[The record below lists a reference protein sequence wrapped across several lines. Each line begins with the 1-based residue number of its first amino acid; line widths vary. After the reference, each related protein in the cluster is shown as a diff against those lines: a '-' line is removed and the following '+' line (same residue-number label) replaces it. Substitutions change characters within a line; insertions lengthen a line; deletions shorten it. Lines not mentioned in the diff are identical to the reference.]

1 MDGYIKQIK
10 NMEIN
15 IKKNARIIMLG
26 GYKMKITISGRIGSG
41 KSTIGKLLA
50 QRLGLKHYSTGG
62 FMRQIAK
69 EKGKTLLELSKIAE
83 KSDEID
89 RILDE
94 RQMSLGEIEDDFLI
108 DARLGFY
115 FIPDSIKIFLDVDI
129 NEATKRIY
137 NEKRLD
143 EANQS
148 LEDTLKNIKIRQES
162 EKARYER
169 YYGIDVSDK
178 ANFDIWIDTSN
189 KSPKE
194 IIELILA
201 KIRDIQEK
209 RAKS

>member
-1 MDGYIKQIK
+1 
-10 NMEIN
+10 MEIN
-15 IKKNARIIMLG
+15 IKKNAWIIMLG

-41 KSTIGKLLA
+41 KSTIGTLLA

-129 NEATKRIY
+129 NEAAKRIY

-194 IIELILA
+194 IIEFILA
-201 KIRDIQEK
+201 KIIDIQEK

>member
-1 MDGYIKQIK
+1 
-10 NMEIN
+10 MEIN